1 MATMTLTRRTLVK
14 TAALATTA
22 LAMPFVR
29 GAYAAGQLSVGYWD
43 HWVPGANEPL
53 RKLSQEWADKE
64 KVDLTIDFITSSGDK
79 LALTAAAEAQAGAG
93 HDILRISDW
102 QPGAYAS
109 LLEPVDDLVNSLI
122 QEHGNVLLGTKYV
135 GKQKGHWVALPTG
148 NGTTALVP
156 CARIDMMKQYAGLDV
171 QKMYPAGAPPD
182 KAMADAWTWDAFLTA
197 AEKSAKAGYPFGLP
211 ISNQSDAVNWVGA
224 VFASHGAELV
234 DQEGKIN
241 VDSDAT
247 RHVLEWFKKL
257 VPVLPPSVF
266 AWDNAGNNKW
276 LVSGQGA
283 LIMNPPSAWAV
294 AVRDAPKIAEQLW
307 TFPAPKGPKGRYD
320 PTNFGFW
327 GIWNFSPNKSA
338 AKSLLAFLSTRSSV
352 QQLVAGSHGYDIPPF
367 EKLRDFKTWAEEAPP
382 KGTLYNYPPRGEV
395 IASLSGYPAPINIGN
410 QMFVQGTV
418 CDMVARCTQ
427 QGQSIDQAISAAADE
442 IEGYMRT

>member
-122 QEHGNVLLGTKYV
+122 QKHGKVLLGTEYV

-156 CARIDMMKQYAGLDV
+156 CARIDMMKQYAGFDV

-257 VPVLPPSVF
+257 VPMLPPSVF

-338 AKSLLAFLSTRSSV
+338 AKSLLAFLSTRTSV

-367 EKLRDFKTWAEEAPP
+367 EKLRDFNTWAEEAPP